1 MRKRKLEESF
11 TVHEALRHSLI
22 EVEEDGRARCPFH
35 KGKIKH
41 LKHYPELN
49 AVACLNPKCVHYR
62 KVFTSVD
69 LLSAVAAGSRAD
81 LKALAEDL
89 LIEELEAYRATGVQP
104 LYPKY
109 DEKDWEETEEET
121 SKGVDTS
128 PRNGHPVDT
137 RWTPESS

>member
-22 EVEEDGRARCPFH
+22 KVEADGRARCPFH
-35 KGKIKH
+35 NGKAKH

-69 LLSAVAAGSRAD
+69 LLAAVAEGTRSD

-89 LIEELEAYRATGVQP
+89 LIDELEAYRASKLLPVPYQEP
-104 LYPKY
+104 A
-109 DEKDWEETEEET
+109 DEEDEQ
-121 SKGVDTS
+121 SQ
-128 PRNGHPVDT
+128 
-137 RWTPESS
+137 